1 MKRFSFVPS
10 SVHISYDLCMYLR
23 ISKLRSSGRK
33 RNVKVHQGCNS
44 SLQSRRR
51 RRRRSKRE
59 EKLEKVKASSYPVFI
74 VGGREGNENFV
85 QQSTRLASRVFPVTS
100 RWCYVTRRN
109 VVALQSRQ
117 YLPSIHP
124 SRPTRV
130 NGPSLDQFNSVNRG
144 RDRPVIT

>member
-85 QQSTRLASRVFPVTS
+85 QQSTQTRVKGISSYKSLVLRNASQRGRVTKSPT
-100 RWCYVTRRN
+100 
-109 VVALQSRQ
+109 
-117 YLPSIHP
+117 PPIHP
-124 SRPTRV
+124 SI
-130 NGPSLDQFNSVNRG
+130 PSNSR
-144 RDRPVIT
+144 